1 MNLIT
6 DPWIPIVRADGT
18 REKIAPWQIAEQE
31 NPVMGIAA
39 PRPDFQGALY
49 QFLIALLQCTIA
61 PEGKREW
68 VKFVGEPPE
77 SHQIK
82 NAFERLSHAFDLY
95 RENGPAF
102 MQENGTINSAKSE
115 VIAQLLIDEPGIN
128 TEEKNR
134 DLFIHSGHKRL
145 ICESCCAAALYSL
158 SIHGPPGGAGHM
170 AGILGNG
177 PVITLIG
184 READSLWR
192 RLCLNVLP
200 QDEFTSTDFDVD
212 SSVFPWLGPT
222 KTSESCT
229 SKKCPEGCVKCGTFP
244 EDRHPLHVYWG
255 MARRIRLEKPV
266 ESGQCNICGEDSD
279 ILFEKYLNKPKGF
292 RYCGS
297 WYHSL
302 TPRKFTDRTALPEP
316 LKGNQAERGY
326 TNWLALTYCDDVRN
340 IRAAANVQSFL
351 EKLPL
356 LGINS
361 FKINCFYYDM
371 EPGQATARCWYEHH
385 LPVVSVGQEY
395 REVFFSFIGDLITSA
410 RDAAKELRTQVKA
423 AWFSRPK
430 DAKGDTS
437 MIDQS
442 FWQAT
447 EADFYQ
453 QLHRLAQL
461 SADTRT
467 MPANV
472 AGDWVRALKASCLD
486 LFDHWSLEGE
496 VEDMDLKR
504 VIKARRFLEI
514 NFSKAKSIKKLID
527 LAKSTKEVA

>member
-18 REKIAPWQIAEQE
+18 REKIAPWQIAEQQ
-31 NPVMGIAA
+31 NPVMEIAA

-49 QFLIALLQCTIA
+49 QFLIALLQCSVA
-61 PEGKREW
+61 PDGKIEW
-68 VKFVGEPPE
+68 VKFVSEPPDVN
-77 SHQIK
+77 QIK
-82 NAFERLSHAFDLY
+82 NAFDRLSHAFELY
-95 RENGPAF
+95 RDNGPAF
-102 MQENGTINSAKSE
+102 MQEIGAIDAAKSE

-134 DLFIHSGHKRL
+134 DLFIHSGQKRL
-145 ICESCCAAALYSL
+145 VCESCCAAALYAL
-158 SIHGPPGGAGHM
+158 SINGPPGGAGHM

-184 READSLWR
+184 REAGSLWDQI
-192 RLCLNVLP
+192 CLNIIP

-212 SSVFPWLGPT
+212 ASIFPWLGPT

-229 SKKCPEGCVKCGTFP
+229 SKKCPDGCARCGTFP
-244 EDRHPLHVYWG
+244 EDKHPLHVYWG
-255 MARRIRLEKPV
+255 MARRIRLDGAV
-266 ESGQCNICGEDSD
+266 ESGLCDICGENSD
-279 ILFEKYLNKPKGF
+279 ILFGRYLNKPKGF

-297 WYHSL
+297 WHHSL
-302 TPRKFTDRTALPEP
+302 TPRKFTDRTTLPEP
-316 LKGNQAERGY
+316 LKGNQAERSY
-326 TNWLALTYCDDVRN
+326 ANWLALTYCDDDRN
-340 IRAAANVQSFL
+340 IRAATNVHSFL
-351 EKLPL
+351 EKQHL
-356 LGINS
+356 LATSS
-361 FKINCFYYDM
+361 FKIHCFYYDM

-385 LPVVSVGQEY
+385 LPVISVDQEY
-395 REVFFSFIGDLITSA
+395 REVFFSFVSDLIASA
-410 RDAAKELRTQVKA
+410 KDAVKELRSQVKA

-461 SADTRT
+461 PADTRA
-467 MPANV
+467 MPATV
-472 AGDWVRALKASCLD
+472 AQEWLQTLRRKCLD

-496 VEDMDLKR
+496 AEDMDLKR
-504 VIKARRFLEI
+504 VVKARRFLDT
-514 NFSKAKSIKKLID
+514 NLNKAKSIKKLHDI
-527 LAKSTKEVA
+527 AKSTKEVA